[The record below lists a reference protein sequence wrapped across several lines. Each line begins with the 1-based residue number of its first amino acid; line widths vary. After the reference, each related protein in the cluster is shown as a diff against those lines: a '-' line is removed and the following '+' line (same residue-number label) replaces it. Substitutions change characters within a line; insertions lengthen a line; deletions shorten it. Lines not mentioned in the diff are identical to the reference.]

1 MPIRIGLLAPL
12 TGVAAAG
19 GREMVEGTQFWFEQI
34 KNEIATLQGDQS
46 VPEAEKRDGLMQL
59 EAALKDAKPIQFKE
73 NIALI
78 VKYFDKLP
86 LKQEEGPA
94 DLAFR

>member
-1 MPIRIGLLAPL
+1 VAEVRAKIKPPNPNPPSPGRIPLRQQIAALKADKSLSEAQKKEDLA
-12 TGVAAAG
+12 
-19 GREMVEGTQFWFEQI
+19 
-34 KNEIATLQGDQS
+34 
-46 VPEAEKRDGLMQL
+46 QL